1 MDVVETWNTP
11 SSGPTAGGILGPQS
25 GLLKIFVTYFKDLKC
40 GNVIDFKITSWHLTV
55 VSWLILAQ
63 RLPSARAILNKPT
76 IGMQI
81 TEEKVMHHPTV
92 FAQSG

>member
-1 MDVVETWNTP
+1 M
-11 SSGPTAGGILGPQS
+11 
-25 GLLKIFVTYFKDLKC
+25 
-40 GNVIDFKITSWHLTV
+40 IDFKITSWHLTV

>member
-1 MDVVETWNTP
+1 M
-11 SSGPTAGGILGPQS
+11 
-25 GLLKIFVTYFKDLKC
+25 
-40 GNVIDFKITSWHLTV
+40 SWHLTV
-55 VSWLILAQ
+55 VSWLMRAQ

-76 IGMQI
+76 MGMQT

>member
-1 MDVVETWNTP
+1 MN
-11 SSGPTAGGILGPQS
+11 A
-25 GLLKIFVTYFKDLKC
+25 
-40 GNVIDFKITSWHLTV
+40 VIMSWHLTV
-55 VSWLILAQ
+55 VSWLMRAQ

-76 IGMQI
+76 IGMHT